1 LLPIKKRSISM
12 PIYEYQCKS
21 CNTTFEKLVF
31 KGDDE
36 SITCPNCDAENV
48 KKLLS
53 AASFMGGSGFGA
65 CSPSAPSGFS

>member
-1 LLPIKKRSISM
+1 MNKRSISM

-21 CNTTFEKLVF
+21 CDSTFEKLVF

-36 SITCPNCDAENV
+36 SVKCPECGAENA

-53 AASFMGGSGFGA
+53 AASLMGGSGLGA
-65 CSPSAPSGFS
+65 CSPGASSGFS